1 MARLTKYL
9 FFIFSFAVILPLVC
23 LFLYSNFQIKKMEK
37 SASNLILESAS
48 REVNFKIEN
57 HLKLE
62 TVRAMEK
69 LYLPTHKDY
78 TKDEIRKIFN
88 DARVEFLDKLPSKIT
103 YYYETDETPKLYS
116 TVIIPFLQNDIKG
129 IVITKEVK
137 SEELKLYGPFFIELY
152 SGDEINRNKLI
163 WYVSPIVE
171 SRKFPGFTKNLQK
184 IPLGIPEDKRISCK
198 MFNFNENYTKN
209 KMTILIKTN
218 WHISP
223 GNPYARR
230 ASLIIIIVGVLLSFF
245 VARYVN
251 VNFINPFLKLSAAT
265 KRVYMGDLNLHL
277 KISVKQKTV
286 QETYANFNAMVKG
299 LKERN
304 ELRTGFIRNLTH
316 DLRTPL
322 IAQQR
327 ALSLISNKFR
337 ELNLKEEIDLT
348 QSLENNANH
357 LLRMVN
363 LILESY
369 QFNLKKEDLQLEI
382 ADIAALVNESLTK
395 IKPLADEKQIILEN
409 LRKPGE
415 VLIKID
421 KTCFERIIIN
431 LAANS
436 IENLKNNGKI
446 SISNEST
453 SKEHRIIFEDN
464 GNGIAKEDIE
474 HIFDRYF
481 SSKSYNRK
489 IGSGLGL
496 DVCKKLAEILDGKID
511 IQSKTGKFTR
521 FIITLQTDGE
531 KRYDD
536 KNIDC

>member
-1 MARLTKYL
+1 M
-9 FFIFSFAVILPLVC
+9 
-23 LFLYSNFQIKKMEK
+23 
-37 SASNLILESAS
+37 
-48 REVNFKIEN
+48 
-57 HLKLE
+57 
-62 TVRAMEK
+62 
-69 LYLPTHKDY
+69 
-78 TKDEIRKIFN
+78 
-88 DARVEFLDKLPSKIT
+88 
-103 YYYETDETPKLYS
+103 
-116 TVIIPFLQNDIKG
+116 
-129 IVITKEVK
+129 
-137 SEELKLYGPFFIELY
+137 
-152 SGDEINRNKLI
+152 
-163 WYVSPIVE
+163 
-171 SRKFPGFTKNLQK
+171 
-184 IPLGIPEDKRISCK
+184 
-198 MFNFNENYTKN
+198 
-209 KMTILIKTN
+209 
-218 WHISP
+218 
-223 GNPYARR
+223 
-230 ASLIIIIVGVLLSFF
+230 
-245 VARYVN
+245 
-251 VNFINPFLKLSAAT
+251 
-265 KRVYMGDLNLHL
+265 
-277 KISVKQKTV
+277 
-286 QETYANFNAMVKG
+286 
-299 LKERN
+299 
-304 ELRTGFIRNLTH
+304 
-316 DLRTPL
+316 
-322 IAQQR
+322 
-327 ALSLISNKFR
+327 ISNKFR

-409 LRKPGE
+409 LIKPGE